1 MKRLDQRNAID
12 FVPLSSDSPAPHVQ
26 NPLGCPVSKSELLAR
41 FHAREAGG
49 ALLSGA
55 PAFAAMWK
63 RMPQRQLRWI
73 GRTAERSGL
82 FMRALEMSY
91 RGFLI
96 VRPSLQ
102 WLVRRFQS

>member
-1 MKRLDQRNAID
+1 MKRLDQRNAIE
-12 FVPLSSDSPAPHVQ
+12 FVPLSSQSPAPQ
-26 NPLGCPVSKSELLAR
+26 LQAPSGCPVSKSELLAR
-41 FHAREAGG
+41 FHAQEAGG
-49 ALLSGA
+49 ELLSGA

-63 RMPQRQLRWI
+63 RMPHKQLRWI
-73 GRTAERSGL
+73 GRTAESSGL

-102 WLVRRFQS
+102 RLVKRMQS